1 MNGIFRR
8 RASSALLS
16 AALSVLLIAM
26 SWLRP
31 LPCAAE
37 EPDAAFQ
44 RSISRA
50 VTEFDAGHFAEAQ
63 RYFREAHALQPSAR
77 TLRAL
82 GMVAFELRAFA
93 ESVQFLEQALDSP
106 IKPLDP
112 ALRKE
117 AQSVLERALKATSR
131 VRIVL
136 SPADAQL
143 SIDGTP
149 ALSGSNNT
157 LTLDPGVHALSVRSP
172 GRKPLDTD
180 VRLEPGEDRTLTL
193 ALTPEVKVHEDA
205 REARPLYK
213 NPWLWSGVGVV
224 VVGVV
229 TGLAVG
235 LSGRDTTRPEPA
247 FGGDT
252 GAVLTGP

>member
-1 MNGIFRR
+1 MN
-8 RASSALLS
+8 SSLRLRGSSMLLI
-16 AALSVLLIAM
+16 AALSLNA
-26 SWLRP
+26 
-31 LPCAAE
+31 LPCAADA
-37 EPDAAFQ
+37 PDAAFQ
-44 RSISRA
+44 RSIERA

-63 RYFREAHALQPSAR
+63 RHFREAHALSPSAR

-93 ESVQFLEQALDSP
+93 ESVHFLEQALDSP

-117 AQSVLERALKATSR
+117 AKAILERALKATSR

-149 ALSGSNNT
+149 ALSGQENT
-157 LTLDPGVHALSVRSP
+157 LTLDPGVHALSVRAA

-193 ALTPEVKVHEDA
+193 ALTPEVKVHEEA
-205 REARPLYK
+205 HEARPLYK
-213 NPWLWSGVGVV
+213 NPWLWGGVGVV
-224 VVGVV
+224 VIGAV

-235 LSGRDTTRPEPA
+235 LSGRDKTRPEPA